1 MAGNSAIQ
9 KYLKAAQ
16 DADWAESKHHRA
28 DNGRFTSDSGR
39 AHGKSAEEERKGKA
53 KGGSDGGRRKEMS
66 EEQASRFVRAAF
78 KSADRKLN
86 GLKLSGHALEADT
99 DKADEEAC
107 SAINGFLK
115 KHGLRAKVDGET
127 KFRIAED
134 GYDDIRVLDDPVLE
148 VLVDVWRI
156 KMLANDLHYRAGGK
170 EFYAL
175 HRFASEA
182 MYLVDHA
189 DELNEVY
196 YMGEKGGIPPD
207 TAFVVAKA
215 AELVGRA
222 GGEDECIKAAV
233 AACSDAANAAGVAK
247 KGGVSSGTAAVLDE
261 IAKNALRL
269 KGLLGRMTAQ
279 KDAIDAVVAKGV
291 YFKPDGAAQDALT
304 IKKDAVGRSV
314 IA

>member
-1 MAGNSAIQ
+1 MAGDSAIQ
-9 KYLKAAQ
+9 KYLKAAL
-16 DADWAESKHHRA
+16 DADWVESKHHRA

-39 AHGKSAEEERKGKA
+39 AHGKSAEEES
-53 KGGSDGGRRKEMS
+53 KGGGKSDSGDGKRKEMS
-66 EEQASRFVRAAF
+66 EEQASRFVRVAF

-86 GLKLSGHALEADT
+86 GLKLSGHALEAYT
-99 DKADEEAC
+99 DKADEAAC

-170 EFYAL
+170 GFYAL

-182 MYLVDHA
+182 MRLIDHA
-189 DELNEVY
+189 DALNEVY
-196 YMGEKGGIPPD
+196 YMDEKGGVPPD
-207 TAFVVAKA
+207 TSFVAAKA

-222 GGEDECIKAAV
+222 GGEDECVKAAIE
-233 AACSDAANAAGVAK
+233 ACSDAANAAGVAK
-247 KGGVSSGTAAVLDE
+247 KGGVSGGTAAVLDG

-291 YFKPDGAAQDALT
+291 YFKPEGAAQDALA